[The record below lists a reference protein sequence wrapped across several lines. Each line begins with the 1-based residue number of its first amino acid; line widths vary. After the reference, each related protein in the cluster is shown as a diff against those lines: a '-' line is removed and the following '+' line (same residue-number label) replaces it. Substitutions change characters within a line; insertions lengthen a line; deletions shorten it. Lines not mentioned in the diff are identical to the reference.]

1 MVYRRSIMKDLMED
15 RIEKD
20 LKDDGLYD
28 REQMEALQRI
38 TVNNINDIREDLVK
52 INGVF
57 NVKDVEWQFGKERTS
72 KCQEYVKKMGSDFD
86 RIQAELTDCM
96 FEGKIAPKEV
106 YDRLAEK
113 TIEFYGNNPYK
124 GLLTEVH
131 NFAKYEMQLFGNRV
145 PKGFEP
151 SMKDKM
157 CAAVSVVLDTRTVLD
172 KISLVPNEINRENA
186 YIGITSGKF
195 Q

>member
-1 MVYRRSIMKDLMED
+1 
-15 RIEKD
+15 
-20 LKDDGLYD
+20 
-28 REQMEALQRI
+28 
-38 TVNNINDIREDLVK
+38 
-52 INGVF
+52 
-57 NVKDVEWQFGKERTS
+57 
-72 KCQEYVKKMGSDFD
+72 MGSDFD

-96 FEGKIAPKEV
+96 FEGKIAPKDV

-124 GLLTEVH
+124 DLLAEVH

-157 CAAVSVVLDTRTVLD
+157 CAAVSVVLDTRTVLE

>member
-1 MVYRRSIMKDLMED
+1 MKDLMED

-124 GLLTEVH
+124 DLLTEVH

-172 KISLVPNEINRENA
+172 KIALVPNEINRENA

>member
-1 MVYRRSIMKDLMED
+1 MKDLMED
-15 RIEKD
+15 KIEED
-20 LKDDGLYD
+20 LKDDGLYE

-38 TVNNINDIREDLVK
+38 TVNNINDIREDLMK

-57 NVKDVEWQFGKERTS
+57 NVKDVEWQFGKERIS
-72 KCQEYVKKMGSDFD
+72 KCQEYIKKTGEYFEK
-86 RIQAELTDCM
+86 IQDELTNYM
-96 FEGKIAPKEV
+96 FNGEIAPKDV
-106 YDRLAEK
+106 YDRLAKK

-124 GLLTEVH
+124 DLLTEVH
-131 NFAKYEMQLFGNRV
+131 DFAKYEMQLFGNQV

-157 CAAVSVVLDTRTVLD
+157 CAAISVVLDTRTMWD
-172 KISLVPNEINRENA
+172 KIALVPNEINKKNA